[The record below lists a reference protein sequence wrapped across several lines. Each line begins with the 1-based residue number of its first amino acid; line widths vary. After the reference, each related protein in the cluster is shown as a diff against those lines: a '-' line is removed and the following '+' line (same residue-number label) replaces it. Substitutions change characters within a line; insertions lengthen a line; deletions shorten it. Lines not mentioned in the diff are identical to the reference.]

1 MSVAKVHTVNKSRK
15 AQGRCGDCEK
25 PIKAGDGYRW
35 WTIGFRSRS
44 KYKRCMACPVPPPSQ
59 RESSAA
65 VAHIL
70 ASQEMVY
77 GALDACGSREDV
89 VAALEDFASGIS
101 EAAETWGESADNIE
115 QGFQHETTIPAL
127 PRGVGIRGVLRRRGG
142 IRRVQPGRVRRDQRG
157 NRRRIPRAHHPR
169 SARRRRQR
177 IHRIPVTLQ

>member
-115 QGFQHETTIPAL
+115 QGFQHETEQSQRFREASESAESFADEVESAASNLDEYDETSEETEEEYLERIIQEA
-127 PRGVGIRGVLRRRGG
+127 
-142 IRRVQPGRVRRDQRG
+142 RDAVD
-157 NRRRIPRAHHPR
+157 NESIEYP
-169 SARRRRQR
+169 
-177 IHRIPVTLQ
+177 